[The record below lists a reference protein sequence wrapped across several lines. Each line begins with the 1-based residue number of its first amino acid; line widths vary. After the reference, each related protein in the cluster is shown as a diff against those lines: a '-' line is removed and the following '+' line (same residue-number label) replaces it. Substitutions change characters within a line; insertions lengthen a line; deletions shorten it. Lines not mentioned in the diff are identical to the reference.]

1 MLAALLGTHGFGLPA
16 GLAVVRD
23 PAPAWAAGAEALI
36 ARLPPDLSWEHA
48 GSTAVP
54 GLPAMPICDLVGLAP
69 SEQVLAALVPALEA
83 LGFLALGEF
92 GIPGRSF
99 FRLRSG
105 GLDYAHLHTYVAGHP
120 DAASVLAFRDALRL
134 DTALRDA
141 YAATKFAALAALPQN
156 RDAYTAA
163 KAPFIRNQLQR
174 GR

>member
-23 PAPAWAAGAEALI
+23 PSAEWAAGAEALI
-36 ARLPPDLSWEHA
+36 AALPPALSWQHA

-54 GLPAMPICDLVGLAP
+54 GLPAKPICDLVGLAP
-69 SEQVLAALVPALEA
+69 TEQVLAELVAPLEA

-99 FRLRSG
+99 FRLRREG
-105 GLDYAHLHTYVAGHP
+105 VDYAHLHPYVTGHP
-120 DAASVLAFRDALRL
+120 DAESVLAFRDALRR

-141 YAATKFAALAALPQN
+141 YAATKFAALAAHPQS